1 MALPNPLTLA
11 STSAQQ
17 YRRSCKLIVA
27 SANGS
32 GLDLSELRI
41 KFSIKRSD
49 TQTPNTADIR
59 VYNLSEETA
68 VQIRKEFTK
77 VVLEAGYE
85 GNRGVIFKGNIKQV
99 ILGRES
105 ATDTF
110 IDIVAGDGDK
120 AYNFAIVNTTLAKG
134 STQAN
139 QIQAAVASMQ
149 SKGVTQGP
157 LGKQTT
163 TVLPRGKAM
172 FGPAKNYLRNSA
184 QTTGNV
190 WSIQD
195 EKVTLVSTTSYL
207 PGTAIV
213 LNSNTGMIGTPQQT
227 NDGVN
232 IKCLLNPGLNVSTRV
247 QIDESSIARIKTNL
261 EAIAASNAAGLA
273 APILPHL
280 SIDGIYYILTLEHS
294 GDTRGVDW
302 YSSLI
307 CLNVSAAAN
316 PRNSVSG

>member
-1 MALPNPLTLA
+1 MAASPTILA
-11 STSAQQ
+11 SSDAQQ
-17 YRRSCKLIVA
+17 YLRSCKLIVA
-27 SANGS
+27 SASGN

-41 KFSIKRSD
+41 KFAVKRSD

-59 VYNLSEETA
+59 VYNLSQDTA
-68 VQIRKEFTK
+68 AKIRKEFTQ
-77 VVLEAGYE
+77 VILEAGYV

-120 AYNFAIVNTTLAKG
+120 AYNFAIVNTTLAGG
-134 STQAN
+134 STQAH
-139 QIQAAVASMQ
+139 QIAAAVTAMN

-157 LGKQTT
+157 MGNQPPAKL
-163 TVLPRGKAM
+163 VRGKSM
-172 FGPAKNYLRNSA
+172 FGPAKKYLRNSA
-184 QTTGNV
+184 QSTDNV
-190 WSIQD
+190 WSIQN

-207 PGTAIV
+207 PSTGIT
-213 LNSNTGMIGTPQQT
+213 LNSSTGMIGTPQQT
-227 NDGVN
+227 NEGVN
-232 IKCLLNPGLNVSTRV
+232 VKCLLNPGINVSTRV
-247 QIDESSIARIKTNL
+247 EIDEALVARLKTNL
-261 EAIAASNAAGLA
+261 EAIAASNAAGTA
-273 APILPHL
+273 APILPTL
-280 SIDGIYYILTLEHS
+280 PADGDYYVLTLEHT

-307 CLNVSAAAN
+307 CLNVSQAAN